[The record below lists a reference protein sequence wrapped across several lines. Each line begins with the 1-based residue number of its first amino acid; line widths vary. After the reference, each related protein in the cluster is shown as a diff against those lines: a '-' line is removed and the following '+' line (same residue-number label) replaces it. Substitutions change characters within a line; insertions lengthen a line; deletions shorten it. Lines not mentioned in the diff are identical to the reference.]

1 MTAPLDVSHLL
12 RELKISGVDHVL
24 IGGLAVN
31 AHAVIRS
38 TKDIDICR
46 SPDADNLERLA
57 APLRRLGVRQLGVSD
72 DGSAEHE
79 PPFDRTRAEDLSEG
93 GKLPARDAARG
104 AGASG
109 STVAAS
115 HRTEREDPPS
125 PPALLFVVCGAMRT
139 RALRTVEPS
148 RTAPNT
154 ACRTRGHAVLPR
166 WSWHPIFA
174 RVPGGALCD
183 LCVVSLARAVLR
195 RCLAALIEHR
205 LKRRSA
211 DTAELD
217 ELQTDAPLIAEVE
230 HIRDRLADIE
240 A

>member
-1 MTAPLDVSHLL
+1 MRTTSSDSRRRSAGLECGSLALAMMDLQSTNRHSIGLEPRTCPRAENFRLETPLGVLGHPEAPL
-12 RELKISGVDHVL
+12 
-24 IGGLAVN
+24 
-31 AHAVIRS
+31 
-38 TKDIDICR
+38 
-46 SPDADNLERLA
+46 
-57 APLRRLGVRQLGVSD
+57 
-72 DGSAEHE
+72 
-79 PPFDRTRAEDLSEG
+79 
-93 GKLPARDAARG
+93 
-104 AGASG
+104 
-109 STVAAS
+109 AAS

-205 LKRRSA
+205 LKRRSG